1 MAGSLVI
8 CGGGKL
14 PDLVLNRFIDLAGG
28 PLARIVVIT
37 TASEFAD
44 SPQADVLVEFWKRQQ
59 LAGFNVLH
67 TRSRDTANDPKFS
80 APLHEATGVW
90 FTGGAQDRVTEAYL
104 GTKFEEPLR
113 DVLKRGGV
121 IGGTSAGAA
130 IMSPVMIVGGKQQ
143 AEVGKGF
150 GFVPGTVIDQHFI
163 KRNRQE
169 RLLGVL
175 SAHPGLLGLGIDEG
189 TAMIIQGGRLSVLG
203 ESKVMVFIPPSQD
216 EPVQIQSLASG
227 EEADLVVL
235 RRTAS
240 GRVQLKPQIAKE
252 KEETPVSVA
261 KDDKPAP
268 VVPAAPIA
276 TTTVEEPIQ
285 VVKEEKEQPKA
296 EEPQEVAQVAS
307 TDVMDET
314 PEGGT
319 APEDEPEEAPVLE
332 PAAQ

>member
-1 MAGSLVI
+1 
-8 CGGGKL
+8 
-14 PDLVLNRFIDLAGG
+14 
-28 PLARIVVIT
+28 
-37 TASEFAD
+37 
-44 SPQADVLVEFWKRQQ
+44 
-59 LAGFNVLH
+59 
-67 TRSRDTANDPKFS
+67 
-80 APLHEATGVW
+80 
-90 FTGGAQDRVTEAYL
+90 
-104 GTKFEEPLR
+104 
-113 DVLKRGGV
+113 
-121 IGGTSAGAA
+121 
-130 IMSPVMIVGGKQQ
+130 
-143 AEVGKGF
+143 
-150 GFVPGTVIDQHFI
+150 
-163 KRNRQE
+163 
-169 RLLGVL
+169 
-175 SAHPGLLGLGIDEG
+175 LLGLGIDEG

-276 TTTVEEPIQ
+276 TTTVGEPIQ